1 MRQNN
6 CSKKWTSIRLQE
18 SWNHIY
24 VNFPRP
30 YLRTFYIQNFL
41 IFTINTVILTKRH
54 VLMTCNVHLPNCRNR
69 IANQST
75 SYWTIWLGVSNSNQ
89 HSVTPTILIPFC
101 FHTFH
106 RVHQQE
112 AENKMSLHNLAMV
125 FGPTLLSRPGPHTG
139 KHKDGLES
147 STVDVM
153 AQAGILYCFLSAK
166 K

>member
-1 MRQNN
+1 MG
-6 CSKKWTSIRLQE
+6 KWTNLSI
-18 SWNHIY
+18 
-24 VNFPRP
+24 PP
-30 YLRTFYIQNFL
+30 
-41 IFTINTVILTKRH
+41 
-54 VLMTCNVHLPNCRNR
+54 
-69 IANQST
+69 
-75 SYWTIWLGVSNSNQ
+75 
-89 HSVTPTILIPFC
+89 
-101 FHTFH
+101 FH

-125 FGPTLLSRPGPHTG
+125 FGPTLLRPGPHAG